1 MVDLSD
7 IPPRM
12 EKAFE
17 VIRNEISSIR
27 TGRATSALVENIIC
41 SVYGGTQKLK
51 VVELGTISTPDP
63 GTIAIQPWDASIIGE
78 MRQAIQAANVG
89 LTPIIDSEIIRIS
102 VPALTAE
109 RREEFIKLLHRHLEN
124 GRIMIRQVRHDKMA
138 DIKRAF
144 DGEDLPE
151 DDKFRLEKELQEI
164 TDKFMGRIEEIG
176 EKKEAELMAI

>member
-1 MVDLSD
+1 MIDLTD
-7 IPPRM
+7 IRPRM

-17 VIRNEISSIR
+17 VLKNEVSSIR

-41 SVYGGTQKLK
+41 PVYGGTQKLK
-51 VVELGTISTPDP
+51 VVELGTITTPDP

-89 LTPIIDSEIIRIS
+89 LTPIIDSEVIRIS

-124 GRIMIRQVRHDKMA
+124 GRIMIRQIRHDKMT
-138 DIKRAF
+138 DIKKAY
-144 DGEDLPE
+144 DEEDLPE
-151 DDKFRLEKELQEI
+151 DDKFRLEKELQDI
-164 TDKFMGRIEEIG
+164 TDEFMGKIEEIG
-176 EKKEAELMAI
+176 KKKEEELGEI